1 MGDFSDLPGKADPIG
16 QSRLIL
22 RGIILRIFDSSNI
35 YEQTTHLA

>member
-1 MGDFSDLPGKADPIG
+1 MGDFFDLPGKPDRIG

-22 RGIILRIFDSSNI
+22 RGIIYRIFDSSII